1 MAYIVVVNPAIL
13 SFAGIPVG
21 PSTVATILAA
31 VFGTLLMGLYANR
44 PIAVAPYMGENAFV
58 AFGLAA
64 IGATWPQMLGAVFV
78 SGLVFLAITVLGV
91 RAWLAEAVSSS
102 LKHAFAVGI
111 GLFLALIGLYETGIV
126 TSATAGMPP
135 QALAGPGGLLRA
147 PDVPLKIGDL
157 RDPRVLLA
165 VFGFLLIAILLQR
178 KVRGALLVGI
188 AVTAVVGAVAGY
200 GEAPKAVVAVPF
212 TGDLSLAPLFLRMDV
227 AGVLRLAFLPA
238 LLTLVIMGLLD
249 TLGTLVG
256 VGAAGGM
263 LDEKGR
269 FPQIEKPMTVD
280 ALTCVF
286 ACVVGTT
293 TSGAY
298 IESAAGIREGARTG
312 LAAVT
317 TAILF
322 AASLFFVPAVEPLQ
336 RLHYAYAP
344 ALVAVGLPSGTRR
357 PTSSTCAT
365 SPRRSATWPRRP
377 CARWS
382 AHLGLRLVGIPLAVR
397 SLGDSSLRTVLAAV
411 ALSGWPLGLAF
422 RASAPL
428 ALPGQAVVNDAAF
441 LVEQAGPILWIF
453 TVLSLDALAGT
464 GRRRAWG
471 LGLAAALLAL
481 PSTLQFAIRKA
492 TLPPDPIPAA
502 TVRAMRDLAQRG
514 CPGEVVL
521 QRPGARYPPAPVIFA
536 GLRVPYERFTPY
548 LTQFAS
554 AADLETRHELV
565 YRFFRTTDR
574 TEALAIAGVSER
586 ATSPYYGAD
595 RVRFDTSGLLEPIH
609 QEPGA
614 EVYWLLTDDESVG
627 RCGARA
633 PR

>member
-1 MAYIVVVNPAIL
+1 VLERLFGLQAHGTTARREVLGGVTTFATMAYVIVVNPAIL

-78 SGLVFLAITVLGV
+78 SGLVFLAVTLLGV
-91 RAWLAEAVSSS
+91 RAWLADAVSTS

-126 TSATAGMPP
+126 TSAAAGMPP
-135 QALAGPGGLLRA
+135 PALTGPAGLLRA

-178 KVRGALLVGI
+178 RIRGALLLGI
-188 AVTAVVGAVAGY
+188 AATAVAGAVAGH
-200 GEAPKAVVAVPF
+200 GEAPKALAAVPF
-212 TGDLSLAPLFLRMDV
+212 RGELSLAPLFLHMDV

-256 VGAAGGM
+256 VGAAGGL

-269 FPQIEKPMTVD
+269 FPDIEKPMTVD

-286 ACVVGTT
+286 AGVVGTT

-317 TAILF
+317 TAALF
-322 AASLFFVPAVEPLQ
+322 LGALFFVPLVTPLQ
-336 RLHYAYAP
+336 RLQYAYAP
-344 ALVAVGLPSGTRR
+344 ALVAVGLLMI
-357 PTSSTCAT
+357 SS
-365 SPRRSATWPRRP
+365 
-377 CARWS
+377 ARGIDFDDMTELVP
-382 AHLGLRLVGIPLAVR
+382 AFVTIAIMVFTYNIANGLTAGLALYPFVKTAAGR
-397 SLGDSSLRTVLAAV
+397 IREVKPGAWALAA
-411 ALSGWPLGLAF
+411 LCLTYYLFG
-422 RASAPL
+422 
-428 ALPGQAVVNDAAF
+428 
-441 LVEQAGPILWIF
+441 
-453 TVLSLDALAGT
+453 
-464 GRRRAWG
+464 
-471 LGLAAALLAL
+471 
-481 PSTLQFAIRKA
+481 
-492 TLPPDPIPAA
+492 
-502 TVRAMRDLAQRG
+502 
-514 CPGEVVL
+514 
-521 QRPGARYPPAPVIFA
+521 
-536 GLRVPYERFTPY
+536 VP
-548 LTQFAS
+548 
-554 AADLETRHELV
+554 
-565 YRFFRTTDR
+565 
-574 TEALAIAGVSER
+574 
-586 ATSPYYGAD
+586 
-595 RVRFDTSGLLEPIH
+595 
-609 QEPGA
+609 
-614 EVYWLLTDDESVG
+614 
-627 RCGARA
+627 
-633 PR
+633 